1 MIPSFFSCSWRRC
14 TVSIRADGVILHL
27 VLIAVSLMYIFW
39 RGGSMLRYFIFVAL
53 VIIILISFAM
63 SVHGYK
69 YMYGLRILG
78 SYLGLHDIVTF
89 MTENSHL
96 KTDKQ
101 EIHEKRQQMEIELQ
115 KARLA
120 LEEANRNQVTLN
132 QT

>member
-1 MIPSFFSCSWRRC
+1 M
-14 TVSIRADGVILHL
+14 HL
-27 VLIAVSLMYIFW
+27 VLIAESLMYIFW
-39 RGGSMLRYFIFVAL
+39 HGGSMLRYFIFVSL

-63 SVHGYK
+63 SDHSYR
-69 YMYGLRILG
+69 YMYNLRLLG
-78 SYLGLHDIVTF
+78 SYLGLHDMFNF